1 MELIDTL
8 VAGVAGLAAGG
19 FATMLADRIPDA
31 TPLSLRS
38 RCPECGRSLDVVDTL
53 PVVGWTLR
61 RGRCRHCAER
71 VAASYVVVEV
81 AVAALFIAIVA
92 RHGLDWLAMPPAV
105 LAVALVALSLID
117 LRVYRLPDR
126 LVFPALA
133 VSAVSMVVA
142 ALAIDRT
149 EALPRALVGSV
160 GFFVLLLITH
170 LISPRGMGFGD
181 VKLALLLGLHLGWT
195 AGSTYLGWSAVVRMV
210 LSALM
215 FGCLIGVALGLG
227 IGLLRRR
234 GRDLAPDPDI
244 GDSALAGDQPN
255 RLLQHTFP
263 FGPAL
268 AAATM
273 GVVLYPDLVV
283 PT

>member
-1 MELIDTL
+1 MDPIETL
-8 VAGVAGLAAGG
+8 VAGLAGLFAGG

-38 RCPECGRSLDVVDTL
+38 RCPVCGRSLDVVDTL

-71 VAASYVVVEV
+71 VAVSYVVVEV
-81 AVAALFIAIVA
+81 TVAALFVAIVA

-142 ALAIDRT
+142 AIAIDRT
-149 EALPRALVGSV
+149 EALSRALVGSV
-160 GFFVLLLITH
+160 GFFALLLITH

-215 FGCLIGVALGLG
+215 FGCLIGVVLGLG
-227 IGLLRRR
+227 IGVLRRG

-244 GDSALAGDQPN
+244 GDPAVAGAQPS